1 MTALE
6 ESTAAP
12 AATEVEVAPPRIERR
27 PLSRMES
34 FGHVLTPRARGAQ
47 IAALVVVLVV
57 WEVVGRMTPPYIFAP
72 PSAVAG
78 ALADLAGSG
87 DLARAIGQS
96 HAALL
101 LGYAIS
107 VSLGTTIGV
116 ALGWWRLFGR
126 ALDPIVAG
134 LYVVPVAALV
144 PLVVAWAGIDLT
156 ARVLVVVLF
165 SILDVVLAAQA
176 GVRRVDPAL
185 IDVART
191 FGAGRLQLLRRIVLP
206 SSVPFLFVGYR
217 IAASRAVKGMIL
229 AEMLFAASGLGGLI
243 VRGGEA
249 YRIDRVLAVVVVI
262 SLIGVALTAAVR
274 GVERSLTRWAPDR
287 R

>member
-1 MTALE
+1 MTAVE
-6 ESTAAP
+6 ER
-12 AATEVEVAPPRIERR
+12 TETPDAVEVAPSRIERR
-27 PLSRMES
+27 PLGRMES
-34 FGHVLTPRARGAQ
+34 LGHALTPRARGAQ
-47 IAALVVVLVV
+47 VAALAVLLVL
-57 WEVVGRMTPPYIFAP
+57 WEIVGRVTPPYIFAP
-72 PSAVAG
+72 PSAVAA
-78 ALADLAGSG
+78 ALVDLAGSG
-87 DLARAIGQS
+87 DLARALGQS
-96 HAALL
+96 LAALL
-101 LGYAIS
+101 LGYSIS
-107 VSLGTTIGV
+107 VVAGTTIGV

-126 ALDPIVAG
+126 AVDPIVAG

-165 SILDVVLAAQA
+165 SILDVILAAQA

-191 FGAGRLQLLRRIVLP
+191 FGAGRLQLLRRIVFP
-206 SSVPFLFVGYR
+206 SSLPFLFVGYR

-229 AEMLFAASGLGGLI
+229 AEMLFAASGLGGLV
-243 VRGGEA
+243 VRGSQA

-274 GVERSLTRWAPDR
+274 AVERSVTRWSPER

>member
-1 MTALE
+1 MTAVE
-6 ESTAAP
+6 ERAA
-12 AATEVEVAPPRIERR
+12 ELDLLAPVSRRVERR
-27 PLSRMES
+27 RLSRRES
-34 FGHVLTPRARGAQ
+34 LLHVLTPRARGAQ
-47 IAALVVVLVV
+47 ITAVVALLAL
-57 WEVVGRMTPPYIFAP
+57 WEIVGRITPAYIFAP
-72 PSAVAG
+72 PSAVAR
-78 ALADLAGSG
+78 ALVDLVGSG
-87 DLARAIGQS
+87 DLSRAIVQS
-96 HAALL
+96 VSALL

-107 VSLGTTIGV
+107 VVVGTGVGV

-165 SILDVVLAAQA
+165 SVLDVVLAAQA
-176 GVRRVDPAL
+176 GVRNVDPAM

-191 FGAGRLQLLRRIVLP
+191 FGASRAQLLRRIVLP

-217 IAASRAVKGMIL
+217 IAASRAVKGMVL
-229 AEMLFAASGLGGLI
+229 GEMLFAASGLGGL
-243 VRGGEA
+243 VVKGSEA

-262 SLIGVALTAAVR
+262 SLIGVGLTAAVR
-274 GVERSLTRWAPDR
+274 AVERSMTRWSPDNR
-287 R
+287 